1 MSLTICVYCGSNEG
15 SDPAYGSAAAG
26 LARALV
32 SRGVGIVY
40 GGGMRGLMGGVAKVA
55 IEHQVPL
62 TGIIPE
68 RFRSSRSTPPEGATY
83 LSVGSMQERKEKMRN
98 LADAFVALPG
108 GIGTIDE
115 IAETLMMRSLGFH
128 EKPLGLLNVGGFF
141 DSFTELM
148 RRATGAGFMK
158 QSLLDSLI
166 VSDDAEALVDALI
179 AGIKSPG
186 NPV

>member
-1 MSLTICVYCGSNEG
+1 MSFTICVYCGSNEG
-15 SDPAYGSAAAG
+15 ENPAYAAAAAA

-32 SRGVGIVY
+32 SRGAGIVY
-40 GGGMRGLMGGVAKVA
+40 GGGMRGLMGEVAKVA
-55 IEHQVPL
+55 LEHRAPL

-68 RFRSSRSTPPEGATY
+68 RFKSSRSAPPEGAVY
-83 LSVGSMQERKEKMRN
+83 LFVGSMQERKEKMRN

-141 DSFTELM
+141 DHFADLM
-148 RRATGAGFMK
+148 QVAAGAGFVK
-158 QSLLDSLI
+158 QSLLDRLI
-166 VSDDAEALVDALI
+166 ISDDAEALVDALI
-179 AGIKSPG
+179 AGIKPG
-186 NPV
+186 NHGV